1 MYGAERQVHGNDF
14 TCKKETVD
22 CYSLHVLA
30 NSPLSIICTPL
41 SHTALILGSWLAISV
56 CKMKTNRMIEL
67 IQMNVACRQSH
78 KNILVKY
85 QNGLIKSKQSYSH
98 KQLKFTVIFFFP
110 STYHQ
115 CLVFLWQIL
124 GSSQISSSVGRWSNR
139 LLLSDP
145 CLFIFD
151 IMEESLKSLCIL
163 KLSFPCKKRSLKF
176 KVEI

>member
-1 MYGAERQVHGNDF
+1 MPF
-14 TCKKETVD
+14 TCKCMVQSVKYMAMILHAKKRQLIATA
-22 CYSLHVLA
+22 LHVLA

-110 STYHQ
+110 VLTINAWCFFDKFWAPVKSRPV
-115 CLVFLWQIL
+115 LVDEAI
-124 GSSQISSSVGRWSNR
+124 GSFSLIHASSSSTSWRN
-139 LLLSDP
+139 LLS
-145 CLFIFD
+145 
-151 IMEESLKSLCIL
+151 
-163 KLSFPCKKRSLKF
+163 LSAS
-176 KVEI
+176 